1 MKKGK
6 KFLVLF
12 LLFSLLA
19 LSGNLM
25 AEEWGHKFTL
35 VDQKTDSQQI
45 MGEFIP
51 VLSPSFLLLKP
62 EFSVG
67 EFSHNKD
74 FFNIQFHDQL
84 KWPEKSNLRKIL
96 KRVGWGILIGGSA
109 GAIIGYG
116 IGYGIGDDEQWK
128 GGLDSPGTPAVLKAF
143 AGAAIGAVIGG
154 IIGGIIAAF

>member
-1 MKKGK
+1 MKKIIFL
-6 KFLVLF
+6 FLVF
-12 LLFSLLA
+12 YLLA

-25 AEEWGHKFTL
+25 AEEWGHGFTL
-35 VDQKTDSQQI
+35 VSQKSDGRQI
-45 MGEFIP
+45 MDKFIP
-51 VLSPSFLLLKP
+51 VQHPSFLLLKP

-84 KWPEKSNLRKIL
+84 KWPENSNLRKIL
-96 KRVGWGILIGGSA
+96 KGVGYGFVIGGSA
-109 GAIIGYG
+109 GAI

-128 GGLDSPGTPAVLKAF
+128 GGLDSPGTPAVAKAF
-143 AGAAIGAVIGG
+143 AGALIGALTGA

>member
-12 LLFSLLA
+12 FLFSLLA

-51 VLSPSFLLLKP
+51 VLLPSFLLLKP

-84 KWPEKSNLRKIL
+84 KWPEKLKNLRKIL
-96 KRVGWGILIGGSA
+96 KGVGYGIVIGGSG

-116 IGYGIGDDEQWK
+116 IGDDEPW
-128 GGLDSPGTPAVLKAF
+128 GLDFGGTPAVLKALT
-143 AGAAIGAVIGG
+143 GAAIGAVIGG
-154 IIGGIIAAF
+154 IIGGIIAAS